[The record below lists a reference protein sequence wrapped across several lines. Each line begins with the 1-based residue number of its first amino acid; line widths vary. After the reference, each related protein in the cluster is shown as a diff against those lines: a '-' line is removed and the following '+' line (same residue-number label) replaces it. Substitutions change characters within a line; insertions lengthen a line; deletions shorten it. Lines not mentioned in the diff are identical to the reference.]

1 MPEATYELLSNAG
14 LVSLCLVAFILA
26 KNIESRI
33 GIRAVQAI
41 VGLAFG
47 AVAAVMLLDPVRVGP
62 GVQIDLRASMLFLAA
77 FIGGPLSGLVAMAIV
92 DAARFAVGGAGAL
105 PGMIAAALYV
115 GIGLLIRHTWRSDGG
130 RRLAL
135 HLGGGI
141 LMLTVV
147 VTATVFVADPAAGAG
162 FLREV
167 LPSYLGVL
175 ALTVLSFGFLL
186 QQEVGHFALMRELS
200 AARDRAVRAD
210 NVKAAFLARMTHELR
225 TPLNAILGFSELIK
239 LRVPGSDLRKYVEYG
254 DDIHRCGT
262 HLLSL
267 VNDVLDLSRLQNG
280 HVELKETRLSLV
292 AMADD
297 VVRSLKPLVL
307 QKRIAMEFEAGEVD
321 EVVAD
326 ERALRQI
333 MLNLVGNAL
342 RYAPTGS
349 TVTLMAWRHDGELR
363 LGVRDRGPG
372 ISAEKRARLTEPFG
386 AVDDKWVASA
396 GQSGLGLPIVH
407 SLAAA
412 HGGGLFVADP
422 DQGPGVIVGIS
433 LPEQRIVEPEQALA
447 A

>member
-26 KNIESRI
+26 KNVEVRI
-33 GIRAVQAI
+33 GARAVEAI

-47 AVAAVMLLDPVRVGP
+47 AVGAAMLLTPIRLEA
-62 GVQIDLRASMLFLAA
+62 GVPIDLRASMLFLAA
-77 FIGGPLSGLVAMAIV
+77 FIGGPLSGLVAMLFV
-92 DAARFAVGGAGAL
+92 DAARIAVGG
-105 PGMIAAALYV
+105 V
-115 GIGLLIRHTWRSDGG
+115 GIGSAMLGTAFCVATGLLVRHSWRRDGG
-130 RRLAL
+130 RHLAL
-135 HLGGGI
+135 HLGAGTM
-141 LMLTVV
+141 MLTAI
-147 VTATVFVADPAAGAG
+147 VTATVFLAEPAAGIG
-162 FLREV
+162 FARDV

-175 ALTVLSFGFLL
+175 GLTVLSLGFLL
-186 QQEVGHFALMRELS
+186 QQETGHFALLRELRV
-200 AARDRAVRAD
+200 ARDRAVQAD
-210 NVKAAFLARMTHELR
+210 KGKAAFLARMTHELR

-239 LRVPGSDLRKYVEYG
+239 LRVPGNDVRKYVEYG

-297 VVRSLKPLVL
+297 VVRSLKPMVIK
-307 QKRIAMEFEAGEVD
+307 KRLSMEFEAGEID

-333 MLNLVGNAL
+333 VLNLVGNAI
-342 RYAPTGS
+342 RYAPAGT
-349 TVTLMAWRHDGELR
+349 TITLMAWRQGGELR

-372 ISAEKRARLTEPFG
+372 IAPEKRARLTEPFG
-386 AVDDKWVASA
+386 AVDDQWVASA

-407 SLAAA
+407 SLAVA

-422 DQGPGVIVGIS
+422 DQGPGVIVGIR
-433 LPEQRIVEPEQALA
+433 LPEERIVEPERALA

>member
-1 MPEATYELLSNAG
+1 MPEAAYALLSNAG
-14 LVSLCLVAFILA
+14 LVSLCLVIFILA
-26 KNIESRI
+26 KNVERRMGARLIALMI
-33 GIRAVQAI
+33 GA
-41 VGLAFG
+41 GFG
-47 AVAAVMLLDPVRVGP
+47 AVAAVMLLTPIRLDAGP
-62 GVQIDLRASMLFLAA
+62 HVDLSPAMLFLSA
-77 FIGGPLSGLVAMAIV
+77 FIAGPIAGLACLAMTGATQL
-92 DAARFAVGGAGAL
+92 AVGGAGWV
-105 PGMIAAALYV
+105 AAAIAGLLHL
-115 GIGLLIRHTWRSDGG
+115 GIGLAARRIWFRTGQRH
-130 RRLAL
+130 LAL
-135 HLGGGI
+135 HLAVAI
-141 LMLTVV
+141 LLLSAI
-147 VTATVFVADPAAGAG
+147 VTATMFVAGRMPGIEFA
-162 FLREV
+162 REV

-175 ALTVLSFGFLL
+175 ALTVLTLGFLL
-186 QQEVGHFALMRELS
+186 HQEVGHFASLTRLAE
-200 AARDRAVRAD
+200 ARDRAVQAD
-210 NVKAAFLARMTHELR
+210 KDKAAFLARMTHELR
-225 TPLNAILGFSELIK
+225 TPLNAILGFSEMIK
-239 LRVPGSDLRKYVEYG
+239 QGLPGRDVAKYVEYG

-280 HVELKETRLSLV
+280 RVELKETRLSLV

-297 VVRSLKPLVL
+297 VVRSLRPLVL
-307 QKRIAMEFEAGEVD
+307 QKRVAMEFEVGEVD

-342 RYAPTGS
+342 RYAPAGS
-349 TVTLMAWRHDGELR
+349 TITLMAWKHNGELR

-386 AVDDKWVASA
+386 AVDDVWLATP

-422 DQGPGVIVGIS
+422 EQGPGVIVGVR
-433 LPEQRIVEPEQALA
+433 LPGQRAVEPETALA